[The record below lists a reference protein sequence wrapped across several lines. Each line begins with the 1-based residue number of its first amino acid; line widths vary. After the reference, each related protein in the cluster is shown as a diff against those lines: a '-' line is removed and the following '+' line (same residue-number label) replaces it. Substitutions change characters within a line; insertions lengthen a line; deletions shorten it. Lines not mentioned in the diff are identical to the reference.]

1 VYVSRRYGDF
11 RTLYDEVSF
20 LSRHCPFDTEG
31 QTQLRKAHP
40 DEEIRPPP
48 AKDRTYVSSRVRE
61 LPLSPT
67 VSNASSSFETPA
79 SAGGSYDSPP
89 PSPVPTVAP
98 SLRLAREKNRLTL
111 RAYLHA
117 LMSSATIAS
126 SPVIKS
132 FLSADPTTLTNE
144 EVEDARRREEA
155 DRTRDEG
162 RKQFAKEVS
171 ARVDSLRSVAKGMK
185 GDLLGRGHYYFPRS
199 LTSKS
204 DHPTDGLTRMFAVI
218 KATDDLRDLPPEF
231 KAAIEWGRIS

>member
-1 VYVSRRYGDF
+1 V
-11 RTLYDEVSF
+11 F
-20 LSRHCPFDTEG
+20 LILPLPFHTEN

-48 AKDRTYVSSRVRE
+48 AKDRTYVSSRM
-61 LPLSPT
+61 PLSPT
-67 VSNASSSFETPA
+67 VSNTSSLFETPV
-79 SAGGSYDSPP
+79 SGGGSYDPP
-89 PSPVPTVAP
+89 QPSPVPTVAP

-144 EVEDARRREEA
+144 EVEDAQRREEA

-171 ARVDSLRSVAKGMK
+171 ARVDSLRSVVKGMK

-199 LTSKS
+199 I
-204 DHPTDGLTRMFAVI
+204 HEQV
-218 KATDDLRDLPPEF
+218 
-231 KAAIEWGRIS
+231 